1 MRWNGCN
8 RFAKRLSVHV
18 NDSDSRDA
26 APRSATNNR
35 RPGFDAQADGFATLR
50 DGLDQYIKRMDSAH
64 ATHEKSCKTATA
76 NRDRLI
82 ANADKKHAETL
93 DAIESRESEARTQ
106 IDEKYGSKLGEIKL
120 EHEKSIQGNRSKYNR
135 GVERA
140 KKERE
145 ESLWMADAIHESSLR
160 KADNEHSTV
169 QKQLSEFAQSIKEQT
184 AQLMLVLGPSNA
196 SDVVEATQSD
206 PGFPDDPTQDGL
218 AELIQMSADA
228 LSEIKDGGIR
238 KILQGKTKKLE
249 LGIKASN
256 LIIEAQFYL
265 QSLQSVTADR
275 HAQRLGQIEDARRT
289 EIQRADQRC
298 REAVHGLDTKAG
310 DIAKSEHEQF
320 NSRFQ
325 EVQSRKELDDSEI
338 ESWHAKQLGDAHR
351 KHTETTERATIECSD
366 FTEDASETYTAE
378 LVAGRARI
386 LESTGIAIGLLNA
399 TQDQTVDTNPDWA
412 EAVESDHPTSV
423 PGVISMGHAR
433 LNLGPRLDLLGESI
447 RAELALPPVL
457 ETPLVWSLPGRR
469 SLMVRHDTSGREQAL
484 ATIRNTILRI
494 LSSFPAGKVRFM
506 LADPIGIGQSF
517 AEFMTLSDQEPSP
530 VGQRIWS
537 EPQQIERQLTDI
549 TEHMQTV
556 IQKYLRAD
564 YETIEDYNIAAGEIS
579 EPYRFVVIADLPEAL
594 TETGAARLKS
604 ILDSGPR
611 CGVYAILSA
620 AASEK
625 LPPNLDLDSLQT
637 HTVQLAINS
646 GSIAILDDRFD
657 ETVITLHQEPDD
669 RVSAQL
675 LKHVAQAGLQAGT
688 VEVPFARL
696 TPDAEEI
703 WSRSCDDELVIPI
716 GRSGAHKNQELRLGL
731 GTRQHALIAGRT
743 GSGKSTLLHVIV
755 SAAMLWHSPDELEIY
770 LIDFKKG
777 VEFKAYTGDQ
787 VPHVRAVAIE
797 SDREFGLS
805 VLKRL
810 DDELTS
816 RGDLFRKIGA
826 QNLAS
831 ARSMAPD
838 ERLPR
843 VLLLIDEFQEFF
855 TEDDDVASE
864 ATLLLDRLV
873 RQGRAF
879 GVHVILGSQTLAG
892 SYSLARSTLGQI
904 GIRIALQCS
913 EADSYLILGED
924 NNAARLLERPGEAI
938 YNNAGGL
945 IEGNSPF
952 QTAWLSD
959 AERDSSLAKMPSDIG
974 TRPATVVFEGNRPA
988 QFDLSAESFAQAF
1001 SDRKTPRVLLGD
1013 AVAIAPPTSAPLLK
1027 RSGSNLLIVGQQ
1039 PEPSLGMLVSSAITA
1054 AFSPRTRLIVIDPTP
1069 EDDAIHGRIASAV
1082 ESSGLNARIVNQ
1094 QEADDVVAELSKLVQ
1109 ERGEVAGDPVI
1120 LVLAGLHRLR
1130 SLRKSDDYSFSMDES
1145 KASPDKDLLNI
1156 LREGPAAGVWTLAW
1170 CDTLSNVER
1179 AMERSTI
1186 REFGLRALMQMSASD
1201 SASLIDTS
1209 IASTLGA
1216 NRAILADDVEGTLQ
1230 KFLPINLP
1238 DSAVVRR
1245 ALEFLAIS

>member
-1 MRWNGCN
+1 MNTR
-8 RFAKRLSVHV
+8 H
-18 NDSDSRDA
+18 
-26 APRSATNNR
+26 
-35 RPGFDAQADGFATLR
+35 PGYDAQADGLSMLR
-50 DGLDQYIKRMDSAH
+50 TGLDQYINRLKVSQAACESASKEAC
-64 ATHEKSCKTATA
+64 AT
-76 NRDRLI
+76 RDRFL
-82 ANADKKHAETL
+82 ADADKKLAETL
-93 DAIESRESEARTQ
+93 EVIKSKEAEARSKV
-106 IDEKYGSKLGEIKL
+106 DEKYGGKLDAIKL
-120 EHEKSIQGNRSKYNR
+120 EHEKSIKENRAKYNR
-135 GVERA
+135 RVERA

-145 ESLWMADAIHESSLR
+145 ESIWMADAIHESSLR
-160 KADNEHSTV
+160 KAENDYLTI
-169 QKQLSEFAQSIKEQT
+169 QKRESDHAQMIKDLT
-184 AQLMLVLGPSNA
+184 AQLMQALGPSSATNVVQA
-196 SDVVEATQSD
+196 SQSD
-206 PGFPDDPTQDGL
+206 PSFPDDPTIDGL
-218 AELIQMSADA
+218 TDLIGLITVA
-228 LSEIKDGGIR
+228 LSDLKDGGIR
-238 KILQGKTKKLE
+238 KILRGKAKTLD
-249 LGIKASN
+249 LGIKVSN
-256 LIIEAQFYL
+256 LIIEAEFYL
-265 QSLQSVTADR
+265 QSLQSETETQ
-275 HAQRLGQIEDARRT
+275 HALRLSQIEDARRI
-289 EIQRADQRC
+289 EIQKADQQC
-298 REAVHGLDTKAG
+298 REVVHVLDTKTG
-310 DIAKSEHEQF
+310 EITKNEHEQF
-320 NSRFQ
+320 NIRFH
-325 EVQSRKELDDSEI
+325 EVQSRKELDESEI
-338 ESWHAKQLGDAHR
+338 ETWHAKQLEAAHT
-351 KHTETTERATIECSD
+351 KHAEASESAKLECAD
-366 FTEDASETYTAE
+366 LTEDASETNTAE
-378 LVAGRARI
+378 IVAGRAQI
-386 LESTGIAIGLLNA
+386 LESIGIARGLLKS
-399 TQDQTVDTNPDWA
+399 TQVQTLASNPDWSV
-412 EAVESDHPTSV
+412 AVESEHPTNV
-423 PGVISMGHAR
+423 PGMISMGHAR
-433 LNLGPRLDLLGESI
+433 LDLGPRLDRLGESI

-457 ETPLVWSLPGRR
+457 ETPVVWSLPGRR
-469 SLMVRHDTSGREQAL
+469 SLIIRHDTSGREQAL

-494 LSSFPAGKVRFM
+494 LSSFPAGKVRFL

-594 TETGAARLKS
+594 TEIGAARLKS

-625 LPPNLDLDSLQT
+625 LPPSLDPDSIHT
-637 HTVQLAINS
+637 HTLELAINS
-646 GSIAILDDRFD
+646 GGPAIADKRFD
-657 ETVITLHQEPDD
+657 EAVITLHQEPDD

-675 LKHVAQAGLQAGT
+675 LKHVAQASSQAGT
-688 VEVPFARL
+688 VEVPFTRL
-696 TPDAEEI
+696 TPNADEI
-703 WSRSCDDELVIPI
+703 WTRSCDDELVIPI
-716 GRSGAHKNQELRLGL
+716 GRSGAHKNQELRLGM

-755 SAAMLWHSPDELEIY
+755 TAAMLWHSPDELELY

-777 VEFKAYTGDQ
+777 VEFKAYTGDH

-838 ERLPR
+838 EHLPR

-959 AERDSSLAKMPSDIG
+959 AERDSSLAKMPSDKG

-988 QFDLSAESFAQAF
+988 QFDLSAESFVQAF
-1001 SDRKTPRVLLGD
+1001 PDRKTPRVLLGD

-1054 AFSPRTRLIVIDPTP
+1054 GFSPRARLIVIDPTP
-1069 EDDAIHGRIASAV
+1069 EDDSIHGRVSSAINASGV
-1082 ESSGLNARIVNQ
+1082 NARIVTH

-1109 ERGEVAGDPVI
+1109 ERGDVAGDPVI

-1130 SLRKSDDYSFSMDES
+1130 SLRKSDDFSFSMDES
-1145 KASPDKDLLNI
+1145 ETSPDKDLLNI
-1156 LREGPAAGVWTLAW
+1156 LREGPAVGVWTLAW

-1186 REFGLRALMQMSASD
+1186 REFGLRALMQMSGSD

-1209 IASTLGA
+1209 VASTLGA

-1238 DSAVVRR
+1238 DSGVVRK
-1245 ALEFLAIS
+1245 ALGFLAI